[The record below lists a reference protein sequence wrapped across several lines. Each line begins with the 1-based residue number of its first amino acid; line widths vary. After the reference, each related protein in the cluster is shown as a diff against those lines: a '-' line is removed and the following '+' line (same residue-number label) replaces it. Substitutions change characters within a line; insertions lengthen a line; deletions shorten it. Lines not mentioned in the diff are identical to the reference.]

1 MNEQK
6 TTVPCASVQ
15 GFPHPPGSFKEH
27 RQYYYRRHG
36 RYFEI
41 MKSDPPSPN
50 GVMTASPLYPNE
62 RYLSQQE
69 ASRRVYELNGWPQKK
84 ESKPIHL

>member
-1 MNEQK
+1 MNEQQQ
-6 TTVPCASVQ
+6 TV
-15 GFPHPPGSFKEH
+15 PPGSFRNH

-36 RYFEI
+36 RWFEI
-41 MKSDPPSPN
+41 MKYDQQHQQN

-84 ESKPIHL
+84 ESTALVGFAVKQ